1 MALCMGISG
10 YFTYIIQKE
19 KIEDDPRA
27 LAPVICLLLY
37 VCTSM
42 IGMLTIP
49 WTMTAELFP
58 TEIRGIAQSISYA
71 MANILMFAAVQSYR
85 SLTDFLGG
93 NLSFFQINIT

>member
-1 MALCMGISG
+1 MLVSG
-10 YFTYIIQKE
+10 YFTMRIKNG
-19 KIEDDPRA
+19 DPSGNWV
-27 LAPVICLLLY
+27 PVVCLLLY

-85 SLTDFLGG
+85 GLTDLLGG
-93 NLSFFQINIT
+93 KFNLENLYLEN